1 MSGTFPNSPAPR
13 SIDVESIEPTLISV
27 STNLRRQARSRGG
40 QRWMFKCVFA
50 PTTRADFDPIFAFSI
65 AQRGQFET
73 FNFVPKTI
81 GTSRGIS
88 SENPVLN
95 AGFASGL
102 NAVTVDGLTQSTSN
116 ILRSGDFIKFSNH
129 TKVYMATSDVSSNAS
144 GVATINFAP
153 SLESAVVD
161 NNTVTIS
168 SVPFQVA
175 FTSDGVSYTTDA
187 SGYYSYQVDLVE
199 VT

>member
-13 SIDVESIEPTLISV
+13 SIDVESVEPTLVSIS
-27 STNLRRQARSRGG
+27 SNLRRQARSRGG
-40 QRWMFKCVFA
+40 QRWIFKCSF
-50 PTTRADFDPIFAFSI
+50 PPMERSDFDPIFAFSV

-81 GTSRGIS
+81 GTSRGQS
-88 SENPVLN
+88 SENPILN
-95 AGFASGL
+95 AGFATGL
-102 NAVTVDGLTQSTSN
+102 DAVTVDGLTQSTSN

-129 TKVYMATSDVSSNAS
+129 TKVYMVTSDVSSNAS

-153 SLESAVVD
+153 KLESAVVD
-161 NNTVTIS
+161 NNTITIS

-175 FTSDGVSYTTDA
+175 FASDGISYSTDA
-187 SGYYSYQVDLVE
+187 SGYYSYKVDLVE